1 MSFFLH
7 MLVIYWFD
15 SIKSYLYINRIRK
28 EKIYTLILFSSLDV
42 LFNIKE
48 EEEEGV

>member
-1 MSFFLH
+1 

-15 SIKSYLYINRIRK
+15 SIKYLYLYINRIRK
-28 EKIYTLILFSSLDV
+28 EKIYTLILFSSLDI